1 MKHGEIPEKKKTKK
15 KTRKTLT
22 YHWYRLHCEHKMFK
36 VCDKVYGNDKYPQIL
51 LLEYLRERLR
61 AVFLSQIKTKC
72 DDNLSV
78 LKLAV
83 KRCPNY
89 FLSIV
94 IFYK

>member
-1 MKHGEIPEKKKTKK
+1 
-15 KTRKTLT
+15 
-22 YHWYRLHCEHKMFK
+22 MFK

-83 KRCPNY
+83 KRYPNY